1 MTEAQFEELE
11 KRIEKRLEELNRKD
25 WQWWTQMITTAAL
38 ALVTSILVPWG
49 TWVTK
54 KIHES
59 ETRLQS
65 FEDWKTYRS
74 QAIPVDA
81 KSMKYEILAESAQ
94 QFGAEI
100 GKLSGK
106 IDALQIQVFDV
117 RAAIQAHIAPSNGIK

>member
-38 ALVTSILVPWG
+38 AMLTTIMVPWG
-49 TWVTK
+49 TWVTN
-54 KIHES
+54 KIHATETRMQSFDDWKAYKS
-59 ETRLQS
+59 ETS
-65 FEDWKTYRS
+65 
-74 QAIPVDA
+74 
-81 KSMKYEILAESAQ
+81 Q
-94 QFGAEI
+94 QFGTEL